1 MVRRLLE
8 SFFDTLRR
16 GDVFLLVICLMASV
30 YGTVMIS
37 SAAGYMGAT
46 RYVLVQVAA
55 TCIGVALY
63 LFLSSLDLL
72 DVTKKGWKWL
82 LAFSVGIILLL
93 VTPFGV
99 ADNTGNRAWL
109 DFPFL
114 PVNIQPS
121 ELVKVTYILLLA
133 KQLDYLKKERE
144 DLKSIPSVAFLV
156 GLLGLS
162 CGAYYEISSD
172 MGSVLAFLAIFAGV
186 CVVAGVAKRWVFIGG
201 FVAGFTFFIL
211 WMEEKIPPYMMD
223 RFKVLFDH
231 SYDPLDTGWQQTRSL
246 LALGGGKM
254 LGQGLY
260 NGIQT
265 QSENSWALPFRHTDF
280 IFAVIGEELGF
291 LGCMA
296 ALLLLGIIIV
306 KCILVARQA
315 RSQQERL
322 ICVGVAMM
330 LLFQVVANVGMCLFV
345 MPVIGLTLPFFSYGG
360 SSTVALYA
368 AMGIVSS
375 VHGHSQQ
382 DWLK

>member
-1 MVRRLLE
+1 MGRLLE
-8 SFFDTLRR
+8 SFFDTMRR
-16 GDVFLLVICLMASV
+16 SDSVLLGLCLAASAFGV
-30 YGTVMIS
+30 VMIS
-37 SAAGYMGAT
+37 SAANYMGSG

-63 LFLSSLDLL
+63 LMISSLDML
-72 DVTKKGWKWL
+72 DVTRKGWKWI
-82 LAFSVGIILLL
+82 LAFSVGIIVLLI
-93 VTPFGV
+93 TPFGIE
-99 ADNTGNRAWL
+99 DNTGNRAWL

-133 KQLDYLKKERE
+133 KQLDWLKKERE
-144 DLKSIPSVAFLV
+144 DLKSVASVTFLA
-156 GLLGLS
+156 GLLGLI
-162 CGAYYEISSD
+162 CGLYYIISSD
-172 MGSVLAFLAIFAGV
+172 MGSVLVYAAIFAGV
-186 CVVAGVAKRWVFIGG
+186 CFVAGVAKKWFAIGG
-201 FVAGFTFFIL
+201 ITVGITFFL
-211 WMEEKIPPYMMD
+211 MWMEEKIPFYMME
-223 RFKVLFDH
+223 RFIVLFDH
-231 SYDPLDTGWQQTRSL
+231 SYKPLEVGWQQTRSL

-265 QSENSWALPFRHTDF
+265 QNENSYALPFRHTDF
-280 IFAVIGEELGF
+280 IFSVVGEELGF

-296 ALLLLGIIIV
+296 VLLLLSAIII
-306 KCILVARQA
+306 KCILVGRKA
-315 RSQQERL
+315 RSGQERL

-330 LLFQVVANVGMCLFV
+330 LLFQVIANVGMCLFV

-368 AMGIVSS
+368 AMGLVSS
-375 VHGHSQQ
+375 VHSHSQP

>member
-1 MVRRLLE
+1 MGRLWE
-8 SFFDTLRR
+8 TFFDTLRR
-16 GDVFLLVICLMASV
+16 GDSILLILCLMASAF
-30 YGTVMIS
+30 GTVMIS
-37 SAAGYMGAT
+37 SAANYMGAY

-55 TCIGVALY
+55 SCIGVALY
-63 LFLSSLDLL
+63 LMISSLDLL

-82 LAFSVGIILLL
+82 FAFTIGIILLL
-93 VTPFGV
+93 QTPFGV

-109 DFPFL
+109 DFPLL

-133 KQLDYLKKERE
+133 KQLDWLKREKE
-144 DLKSIPSVAFLV
+144 DLRSVPAIAFLAGNLLLIG
-156 GLLGLS
+156 GL
-162 CGAYYEISSD
+162 YYVISSD
-172 MGSVLAFLAIFAGV
+172 MGSVLVYAAIFAGA
-186 CVVAGVAKRWVFIGG
+186 CFVAGVAKKWFVIGG
-201 FVAGFTFFIL
+201 ITVGITFFL
-211 WMEEKIPPYMMD
+211 MWMEEKIPFYMME
-223 RFKVLFDH
+223 RFIVLFDH
-231 SYDPLDTGWQQTRSL
+231 SYKPLEVGWQQTRSL

-265 QSENSWALPFRHTDF
+265 QSEHSYSLPFRHTDF
-280 IFAVIGEELGF
+280 IFSVIGEELGF
-291 LGCMA
+291 LGCVA
-296 ALLLLGIIIV
+296 ALLLLSVIIV
-306 KCILVARQA
+306 KCILVGHKA

-322 ICVGVAMM
+322 MCVGVAMM

-375 VHGHSQQ
+375 VHGHSQP